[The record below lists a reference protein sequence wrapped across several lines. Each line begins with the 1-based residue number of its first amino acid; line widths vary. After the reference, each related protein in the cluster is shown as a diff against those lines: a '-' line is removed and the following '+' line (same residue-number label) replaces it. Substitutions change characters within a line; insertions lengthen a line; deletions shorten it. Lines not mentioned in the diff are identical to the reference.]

1 MKKAIVYM
9 IAVLFAAISLP
20 LAAAEPIWTIDKA
33 HSKVGFT
40 VSHLGLSSVDGR
52 FSKYDGTVTADGDG
66 RVSAVSAVVQV
77 SSINTGNDDRDT
89 HLRAPDLFDAQKY
102 PTITMKTETVNW
114 SGNNLSGKAT
124 LTIKGQALTVRYSGK
139 RTGKKVVT
147 ENGKE
152 MVRVGYVV
160 KTKVERSRFGLD
172 FGGASEAFG
181 LVGKTVDI
189 TINVEIVRP
198 Q

>member
-1 MKKAIVYM
+1 MKTAISYLV
-9 IAVLFAAISLP
+9 FAFTVVFSLP
-20 LAAAEPIWTIDKA
+20 LAAAEPAWTIDKA

-40 VSHLGLSSVDGR
+40 VSHMGLSSVDGR
-52 FSKYDGTVTADGDG
+52 FSNYDGTVTADGEG

-77 SSINTGNDDRDT
+77 SSINTGNDDRDI
-89 HLRAPDLFDAQKY
+89 HLRSADLFNAPKY
-102 PTITMKTETVNW
+102 PTITMNTETVKW
-114 SGNNLSGKAT
+114 SGNSLSGKAT
-124 LTIKGQALTVRYSGK
+124 LTIMGKALTVRYNGK
-139 RTGKKVVT
+139 LTGKKVVT
-147 ENGKE
+147 ENGKQ
-152 MVRVGYVV
+152 MVRAGYVV
-160 KTKVERSRFGLD
+160 TTKVNRDQFGLN